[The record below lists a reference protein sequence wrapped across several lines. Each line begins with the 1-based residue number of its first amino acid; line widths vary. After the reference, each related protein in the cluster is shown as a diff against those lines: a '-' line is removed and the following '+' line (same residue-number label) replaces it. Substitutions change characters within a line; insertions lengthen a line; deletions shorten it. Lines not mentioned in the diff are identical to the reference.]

1 MAVAIRTNIQIE
13 GIKIGEKE
21 TTSLLYAYDMTA
33 TLANISSVEKVMQ
46 NLNDFEKK
54 SDLKMNLSKAKA
66 LLNGKNRNS
75 LETPLWVFISPVI
88 KNKLYNKTSM
98 ID

>member
-46 NLNDFEKK
+46 NLDDFE
-54 SDLKMNLSKAKA
+54 NLSKAKA